1 MERIVTNWG
10 RHHSKGCR
18 FQNPFIARVIIDTR
32 EKGTGEQPVEGLSTF
47 GKNSLTSTGT
57 KEAVRWVRQKSIG
70 LQPKRPSARTC
81 WLQELNSDQTTGC
94 IAEQGSGGVP
104 FGEIGHQQRARAPSL
119 EFQRIPFFWRSRVRL
134 PYLVGDALSGLAD
147 LPHPNPPCE
156 G

>member
-94 IAEQGSGGVP
+94 IAEQGSGGVA
-104 FGEIGHQQRARAPSL
+104 FGEIGCISNAHALLRWSFKEYRSSGVH
-119 EFQRIPFFWRSRVRL
+119 ESVCRISSEMLYPVL
-134 PYLVGDALSGLAD
+134 PIFLTQT
-147 LPHPNPPCE
+147 
-156 G
+156 